1 LFSAVMLVLIR
12 KAIVFSFFYRLLSL
26 SLFFI
31 TFGIITPRFALNGRV
46 VRIFLRF
53 NLLLLPGQVLRAARL
68 FSFFSFCLAL
78 WGDKSMRANHGIL
91 ADLRE
96 VYRKYS

>member
-1 LFSAVMLVLIR
+1 ML
-12 KAIVFSFFYRLLSL
+12 
-26 SLFFI
+26 
-31 TFGIITPRFALNGRV
+31 PR
-46 VRIFLRF
+46 
-53 NLLLLPGQVLRAARL
+53 QVLRAARL
-68 FSFFSFCLAL
+68 FSLAL

>member
-1 LFSAVMLVLIR
+1 
-12 KAIVFSFFYRLLSL
+12 
-26 SLFFI
+26 LFFI
-31 TFGIITPRFALNGRV
+31 TFGVITFGVITPRFGVITPRFALNGRV

-68 FSFFSFCLAL
+68 FSFFSFFSFCLAP